1 MPSVQRWTE
10 VAQPPLH
17 GLAIDAKDARRLP
30 VRDLGDEATENL
42 RIDAGFLLTVV
53 KAKTLAGEAAEAVAA
68 MKALNAAPIDGA
80 LVTSV
85 TVGAKSDASRMRGAG
100 GVGTEGRCECS
111 HGTPQQGVACRLATP
126 LTPHGPSSYPDSPRL
141 PPGEGASIIRRM
153 LHAVVMAGGSGTR
166 FWPESRRNRPK
177 QLLPI
182 TGGQAM
188 LAETIARLDPLVPLE
203 RTWVVTNAQQV
214 QGVRRVCP
222 RLPVQNI
229 LVEPV
234 GRNTAPCV
242 GLAAAVIA
250 EADRDAVMVVLP
262 ADHVISPVDEFQR
275 ALRAAVMAAD
285 QPGRFVTFGI
295 PPTWPAIGYGYIRR
309 AARTAVYEGLD
320 CFHVAGF
327 TEKPQAPRAQQFI
340 DSGEYLWNSGIFVWR
355 ARTILDAIQQ
365 HMPELHLGLAR
376 IAEKIGES
384 GFQAEL
390 DRVYP
395 GLPAVPV
402 DVGIMEKVEGAL
414 VLSAPFRWSD
424 VGSWKSLYDEVK
436 HDEHGNAAI
445 FPKGGTLLAEDA
457 RGILAYSSEPQILAV
472 LGVDDLVVVR
482 TADAVLVARR
492 DRAEDVKLL
501 VDRLKAAGR
510 EDAT

>member
-1 MPSVQRWTE
+1 
-10 VAQPPLH
+10 
-17 GLAIDAKDARRLP
+17 
-30 VRDLGDEATENL
+30 
-42 RIDAGFLLTVV
+42 
-53 KAKTLAGEAAEAVAA
+53 
-68 MKALNAAPIDGA
+68 
-80 LVTSV
+80 
-85 TVGAKSDASRMRGAG
+85 
-100 GVGTEGRCECS
+100 
-111 HGTPQQGVACRLATP
+111 
-126 LTPHGPSSYPDSPRL
+126 
-141 PPGEGASIIRRM
+141 M

-166 FWPESRRNRPK
+166 FWPESRRHRPK

-250 EADRDAVMVVLP
+250 QEDPAAVMAVLP
-262 ADHVISPVDEFQR
+262 ADHAISPPAEFQR
-275 ALRAAVMAAD
+275 ALRAAVAAAD
-285 QPGRFVTFGI
+285 RPDSFVTFGI
-295 PPTWPAIGYGYIRR
+295 PPTWAATGYGYIRR
-309 AARTAVYEGLD
+309 AQRAAVHEGLD
-320 CFHVAGF
+320 CYAVAGF
-327 TEKPQAPRAQQFI
+327 TEKPNATRAQEFLS
-340 DSGEYLWNSGIFVWR
+340 SGEYLWNSGIFVWR
-355 ARTILDAIQQ
+355 TRTILDAIRT
-365 HMPELHLGLAR
+365 HMPELHAGLTR
-376 IAEKIGES
+376 IMSKAGEP

-395 GLPAVPV
+395 GLPSVPV
-402 DVGIMEKVEGAL
+402 DVGIMEKVQGVL
-414 VLSAPFRWSD
+414 VLATPFRWSD
-424 VGSWKSLYDEVK
+424 VGSWKSLYEEVP

-457 RGILAYSSEPQILAV
+457 HGILAYSSEPQILAV
-472 LGVDDLVVVR
+472 LGLDDVVVVR
-482 TADAVLVARR
+482 TADAVLVSRR
-492 DRAEDVKLL
+492 DRAEDVKKF
-501 VDRLKAAGR
+501 VDRLKANGR